1 MADSLYRVKDI
12 KFAYKMGSQHVE
24 ALRGVD
30 LEIPRSSFLCLRG
43 PSGSGKTTL
52 LNLLGLIEP
61 VQSGSLTF
69 EGQETK
75 AISEGARNQLRKFR
89 LAFVFQNFHLMNVL
103 RADENVEYFLARQ
116 GLSRVERAERV
127 ESALRAVGLL
137 DHRKKRPLEMS
148 GGQRQRIAIARA
160 IAKNPDVIIADEPTA
175 SLDQKTGLDIMGILQ
190 RMHAEKKVSII
201 VSSHDPMVHRFAPWV
216 VDLSDGLIEKQGK

>member
-1 MADSLYRVKDI
+1 MPESLYKVTDI
-12 KFAYKMGSQHVE
+12 KFSYQMGSQRVE

-30 LEIPRSSFLCLRG
+30 LEIPKKSFLCLRG

-61 VQSGSLTF
+61 VQSGALRF
-69 EGQETK
+69 EGQDIK
-75 AISEGARNQLRKFR
+75 ALSEKQRNQLRKFR

-116 GLSRVERAERV
+116 GIGKIEREERV
-127 ESALRAVGLL
+127 EKALRAVGLL

-190 RMHAEKKVSII
+190 KMHSDNQVSII

-216 VDLSDGLIEKQGK
+216 IDLSDGLIEKQGN